1 MKRPYRDFN
10 LPVQHLA
17 GSNHYVPPKARS
29 SDEIERR
36 RSQPRGVVLA
46 EQQYRGMLIGSRILR
61 KVEDEPD
68 VAYAYQLLAASGM
81 SSTWYLSARDS
92 ETMSKRFKLPVLA
105 RDEDGT
111 LFQDLT
117 VREHA
122 QVAFEDAIVAAQG
135 LLSAVEASSPIR
147 GKKAMALGRTLGN
160 ASLALACVP
169 EGESVRNFT
178 PFMTQAWVREQG
190 MGILQNARIMAAD
203 IGTPPSFAQLAD
215 PNSDLAVEIRRH
227 APNAVEQAYEEG
239 VTLYAMPR

>member
-29 SDEIERR
+29 TDEIERR

-68 VAYAYQLLAASGM
+68 VAYAYQLVAASGM
-81 SSTWYLSARDS
+81 DSAWYTYARNS
-92 ETMSKRFKLPVLA
+92 ETMSRRLKLPVLA
-105 RDEDGT
+105 GHEDET
-111 LFQDLT
+111 LFQSLA
-117 VREHA
+117 VRERA
-122 QVAFEDAIVAAQG
+122 QVIFEDAIVAAQG
-135 LLSAVEASSPIR
+135 LLSAVEASSSVK
-147 GKKAMALGRTLGN
+147 GKKAIALGKTLGN

-169 EGESVRNFT
+169 EGDSVRNLT
-178 PFMTQAWVREQG
+178 PFMTQAWVREQS
-190 MGILQNARIMAAD
+190 MSVLQNARAMTAN

-215 PNSDLAVEIRRH
+215 PNSDLAVEIRRN

-239 VTLYAMPR
+239 ITLYAMPR